1 MTRAPH
7 AFAAAES
14 RIDRGR
20 TKERAEA
27 QRIHFAAVAKSV
39 FDGVLGG
46 YAEHL
51 HCDAIDALL
60 REGSARRK
68 AASDGPAVAAA
79 LGAICATLCGD
90 IPGPKASA
98 RKAAE
103 GAFKGSDKG
112 EAA

>member
-7 AFAAAES
+7 AFAAAEN
-14 RIDRGR
+14 RVDRGK

-27 QRIHFAAVAKSV
+27 QRQHFAAVAKSTW
-39 FDGVLGG
+39 DGVVNG
-46 YAEHL
+46 YGEHL
-51 HCDAIDALL
+51 HCDLIDALL
-60 REGSARRK
+60 REGCARRK
-68 AASDGPAVAAA
+68 AASDGPALSGV
-79 LGAICATLCGD
+79 LGAIIGDLCSD

-103 GAFKGSDKG
+103 KAFKGSDKG